1 MGYRSKV
8 IIGVKNGE
16 LSDKFD
22 EILTRYDFNTK
33 DNVGDD
39 YLKIH
44 TENDGMKF
52 YTFDYVKW
60 YEADDWCRDIM
71 DYLQEVEECD
81 RKDLLKRQRANDET
95 YVPDNAFCVGLGE
108 EGELHSEVGDYWE
121 YVDVIRDINLI
132 D

>member
-1 MGYRSKV
+1 
-8 IIGVKNGE
+8 
-16 LSDKFD
+16 
-22 EILTRYDFNTK
+22 
-33 DNVGDD
+33 
-39 YLKIH
+39 
-44 TENDGMKF
+44 MKF

>member
-8 IIGVKNGE
+8 IMGVKNGE

-22 EILTRYDFNTK
+22 KILQRHDFKTK
-33 DNVGDD
+33 DHSSD

-52 YTFDYVKW
+52 YTFDRIKW
-60 YEADDWCRDIM
+60 YEGDDWCGDM
-71 DYLQEVEECD
+71 MKYLEEVEEND
-81 RKDLLKRQRANDET
+81 RQDYLRRERENDDT
-95 YVPDNAFCVGLGE
+95 YVPDNVFCVGLGE
-108 EGELHSEVGDYWE
+108 EGELHSKVGDYWE
-121 YVDVIRDINLI
+121 YVEQISEINLI

>member
-8 IIGVKNGE
+8 IIGVKNGK
-16 LSDKFD
+16 LSNKFD
-22 EILTRYDFNTK
+22 EILKKHDFKTE
-33 DNVGDD
+33 DHSSD

-52 YTFDYVKW
+52 YTFDYIKW
-60 YEADDWCRDIM
+60 YEGDDWCGDIM
-71 DYLQEVEECD
+71 KYLEEVEEND
-81 RKDLLKRQRANDET
+81 RQDYLRRERENDET

-108 EGELHSEVGDYWE
+108 EGELHSEVGDYWDF
-121 YVDVIRDINLI
+121 VDVVRDINLI